1 MAPVSVRQSS
11 PAMPRIFSSF
21 LPPGSTFPV
30 TAMILFR
37 VTSVM
42 NGLTMDSIAANT
54 VGGLYRM
61 ARPKRSGNWSW
72 SNDSVF
78 ADCFRPGAL
87 ESLKSRR
94 WMKSKYLPRLG
105 FRLHARSTRQT

>member
-1 MAPVSVRQSS
+1 
-11 PAMPRIFSSF
+11 
-21 LPPGSTFPV
+21 
-30 TAMILFR
+30 
-37 VTSVM
+37 M

-72 SNDSVF
+72 SSDSVF
-78 ADCFRPGAL
+78 VDCFRPGAL

-94 WMKSKYLPRLG
+94 WMKSRYLPRLG
-105 FRLHARSTRQT
+105 FRLHARSTRHT